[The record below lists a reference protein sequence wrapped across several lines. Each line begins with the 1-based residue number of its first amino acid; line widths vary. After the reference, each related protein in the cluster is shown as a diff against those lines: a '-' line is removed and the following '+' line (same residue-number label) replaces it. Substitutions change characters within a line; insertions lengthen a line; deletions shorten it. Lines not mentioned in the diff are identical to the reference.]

1 MQIKVAIDEIFGNIA
16 QYAYSKE
23 KGNVT
28 VKINIENGFAEST
41 FIDDGIPF
49 NPISLEDPDVSLDA
63 NQRSIG
69 GLGIFLEKKTMD
81 KLEYERRDN
90 KNILMLTKRI

>member
-1 MQIKVAIDEIFGNIA
+1 LQIKVAIDEIFGNIA

-28 VKINIENGFAEST
+28 VKINIENGFAEIT

-49 NPISLEDPDVSLDA
+49 KPLSLEDPDVSLDA
-63 NQRSIG
+63 EQRSIG
-69 GLGIFLEKKTMD
+69 GLGIFLVKKTMD